1 MKKVTYMKGTQIV
14 SEAEATENGVVRDG
28 FRVVSHVS
36 LMDSRSPAAM
46 LAATTSG
53 AMHRPGFVDNA
64 PANEATLE
72 AARDAKLKALGD
84 AWRNPPALDEAQ
96 ITKPTVPAATD
107 GGDVYARRDARLR
120 DAWRAA

>member
-1 MKKVTYMKGTQIV
+1 MKKLTYMKGAQVV

-36 LMDSRSPAAM
+36 LMDSRLPAM
-46 LAATTSG
+46 LAATSSG
-53 AMHRPGFVDNA
+53 AMHRPGFINDA

-84 AWRNPPALDEAQ
+84 AWRSPPALDEALA
-96 ITKPTVPAATD
+96 TKSTVPAVTD
-107 GGDVYARRDARLR
+107 GGDIYARRDARLCN
-120 DAWRAA
+120 AWRAA